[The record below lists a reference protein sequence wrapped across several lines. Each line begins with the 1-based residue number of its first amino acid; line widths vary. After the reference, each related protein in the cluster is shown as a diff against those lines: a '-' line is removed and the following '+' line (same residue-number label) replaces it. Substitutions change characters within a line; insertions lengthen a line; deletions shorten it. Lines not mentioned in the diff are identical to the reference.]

1 MGKIITS
8 ADGKPPTITYN
19 QGSAVPV
26 ATSEGA
32 SLDMMNRV
40 GIVGLGKV
48 FSSTEVIT
56 EGGEGPTALEV
67 VVNHNDW
74 DPRNLQGT
82 FKIYQPGRE
91 VQITGKVVDFD
102 MTDHMMVVLL
112 PVATEPS
119 GGFHKQAPLSDRPPS
134 QGKTCKATVKFDSG
148 LKGKAPTETARKATT
163 SPSAFMKVGSPA
175 KLGKVSTEDD
185 KYSSGESAEEYNKE
199 EPVESPPPKKPQ
211 RCPRNNILKAAAKR
225 MKRA

>member
-8 ADGKPPTITYN
+8 TDGKPPMITYK
-19 QGSAVPV
+19 QGSAAPV

-74 DPRNLQGT
+74 DPRNLRGT
-82 FKIYQPGRE
+82 FKIYQLGRE

-102 MTDHMMVVLL
+102 MTDHMMVVL
-112 PVATEPS
+112 
-119 GGFHKQAPLSDRPPS
+119 
-134 QGKTCKATVKFDSG
+134 FDSG

-175 KLGKVSTEDD
+175 ELGKVSTEDD
-185 KYSSGESAEEYNKE
+185 KYSSGESAEKYNEE

-211 RCPRNNILKAAAKR
+211 RRPRNDILKAAAKR